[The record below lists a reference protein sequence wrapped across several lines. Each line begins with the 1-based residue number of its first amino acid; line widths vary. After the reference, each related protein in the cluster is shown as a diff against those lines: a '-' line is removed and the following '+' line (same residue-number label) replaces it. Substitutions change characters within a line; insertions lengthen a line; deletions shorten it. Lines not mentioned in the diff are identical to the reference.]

1 MTTGSESS
9 DEGSCVHGVGGVS
22 FAKSR
27 GDGHGGSVN
36 HRTAKRTVSSSFATE
51 RREVL
56 RRGLALGPSMPI
68 IGYLLAA
75 CGGSENNN
83 TATSAA
89 TTETGGTTAT
99 SSSSGGRQAP
109 PQPARLS
116 PERLIRGPAWSVT
129 RRGMLTKR
137 RATSIRRNGQLPSVR
152 RPRLTQPDCWAD
164 QHGDPGVH
172 CGSRGI
178 GRDQPRRFV
187 GADSGNRD
195 PDARQWRRL
204 AGSAHRYLE
213 AARRRCL
220 ARR

>member
-1 MTTGSESS
+1 M
-9 DEGSCVHGVGGVS
+9 
-22 FAKSR
+22 
-27 GDGHGGSVN
+27 GDQSIIEQQKELF
-36 HRTAKRTVSSSFATE
+36 RQASQLS

-56 RRGLALGPSMPI
+56 RRGLALGLSMPV

-75 CGGSENNN
+75 CGGSDNNN

-99 SSSSGGRQAP
+99 SSSSGATATAASTSTAVTGTPDSRTGVVGDTPWYVDQAP
-109 PQPARLS
+109 
-116 PERLIRGPAWSVT
+116 GPPVSGGTVNYLLYEDPDSLNPIVGQT
-129 RRGMLTKR
+129 SM
-137 RATSIRRNGQLPSVR
+137 ATQVSTAVLEGL
-152 RPRLTQPDCWAD
+152 A
-164 QHGDPGVH
+164 
-172 CGSRGI
+172 
-178 GRDQPRRFV
+178 RDQARRFV
-187 GADSGNRD
+187 GADPGNRD